1 MTGDLKVYII
11 SRMRAV
17 KSTRDKAVQER
28 GSKEMEKTQGKDP
41 GETMAGL
48 GPEILPT
55 INTAGPIGSVE
66 RDQIQTDV

>member
-28 GSKEMEKTQGKDP
+28 GSKEMEKAWSKDP
-41 GETMAGL
+41 GETMGGGA
-48 GPEILPT
+48 
-55 INTAGPIGSVE
+55 
-66 RDQIQTDV
+66 

>member
-28 GSKEMEKTQGKDP
+28 QQRDGKARGKDP
-41 GETMAGL
+41 GETMGGGAG
-48 GPEILPT
+48 GPKSYPPLILL
-55 INTAGPIGSVE
+55 AL
-66 RDQIQTDV
+66 